1 MAKKNKGN
9 QPQEYVLKREPG
21 KNLPDLVSRLISSGT
36 IPTFLQFVA
45 NSFDADATKVHI
57 QYRSEERLLSITDDG
72 EGMGLQELSAFLV
85 GIQENE
91 NYSVFYRY
99 KNKIYRIILGIDSRK
114 INIVTFYFIDERQ
127 VPKI

>member
-1 MAKKNKGN
+1 MVYVNKIIKKIELDEFNKKISRYSKEDIICTRHTFFHFS
-9 QPQEYVLKREPG
+9 QKQRE
-21 KNLPDLVSRLISSGT
+21 IYT
-36 IPTFLQFVA
+36 
-45 NSFDADATKVHI
+45 
-57 QYRSEERLLSITDDG
+57 EEEIIKIIRK
-72 EGMGLQELSAFLV
+72 EKPFLV